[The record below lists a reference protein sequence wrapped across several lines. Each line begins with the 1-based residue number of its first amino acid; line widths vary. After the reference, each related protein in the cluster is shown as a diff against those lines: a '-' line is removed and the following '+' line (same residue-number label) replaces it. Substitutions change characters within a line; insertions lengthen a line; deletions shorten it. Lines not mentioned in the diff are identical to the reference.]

1 MSLALSGY
9 LWQYECNVQ
18 IRASFKGIEYLYK
31 YIYKGLID
39 CET

>member
-1 MSLALSGY
+1 MTY

-18 IRASFKGIEYLYK
+18 IRASIKVIEYLYK
-31 YIYKGLID
+31 YMYKGLID